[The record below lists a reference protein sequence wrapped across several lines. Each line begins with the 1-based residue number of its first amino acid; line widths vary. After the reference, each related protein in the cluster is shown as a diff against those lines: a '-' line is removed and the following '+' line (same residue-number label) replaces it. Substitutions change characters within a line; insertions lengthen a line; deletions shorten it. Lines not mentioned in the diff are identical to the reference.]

1 MSDNEQKPAQR
12 NILSEFKTRLIGRP
26 VDGAK
31 KAPTFAFTI
40 NDKNDVSIK
49 AYSNIEGD
57 RGNGQISGRG
67 DISVLFMITA
77 LVRAAVSC
85 KGAFKRT
92 VKHEDHSFI
101 RGQRSERPMW
111 QFDLDIVRD
120 AGDADVRLVLR
131 SYNRA
136 DLEFFFRPSDYHRI
150 VDGEGREL
158 SNAELSD
165 GYALGWCEM
174 VENLAA
180 DLLKDYQVRFYT
192 ETEQRT
198 VENRPPSLVFGSI
211 ANNPRAT
218 VFTNIEADQ
227 HNNKGMIAGKIDAP
241 VFYAYCQ
248 LLGQAV
254 SAPAGWRR
262 GIKNYGNGPK
272 QQNGRWGEK
281 VHETT
286 MVVGKNEQGVIYIAV
301 LDQDRSRPNLQFML
315 QSHRR
320 YMLLDENGN
329 AMTPDRVSALMAISY
344 KAVLERSVAKHL
356 NSNYVQPDTSQWTN
370 NRQQGGGGGN
380 WNNRQ
385 QGGQQGG
392 QRNWNNNNNQGGG
405 QQRNWNNGNGNNN
418 RGQGNNQYGNGNNQH
433 QGGGQQHSGGNPN
446 GEVQQP
452 QVLSRD
458 SAPVAFDESIPF

>member
-1 MSDNEQKPAQR
+1 MSDNEQKPALR
-12 NILSEFKTRLIGRP
+12 NILSEYKTRLIGRP

-57 RGNGQISGRG
+57 RGNGMISGRG

-111 QFDLDIVRD
+111 QFDLMVVRD
-120 AGDADVRLVLR
+120 AGDADVRLVLK

-150 VDGEGREL
+150 VDGNGQEL
-158 SNAELSD
+158 STAELAD

-174 VENLAA
+174 VEDLAS

-192 ETEQRT
+192 ETNQPT
-198 VENRPPSLVFGSI
+198 VEGRPPSLVFGSI

-227 HNNKGMIAGKIDAP
+227 HHNKGMIPGKIDAP
-241 VFYAYCQ
+241 VFYTYCQ
-248 LLGQAV
+248 LIGQAV

-286 MVVGKNEQGVIYIAV
+286 MVVGKNEEGVIYIAV
-301 LDQDRSRPNLQFML
+301 LDQDRSRPNLQFAL
-315 QSHRR
+315 APHRR
-320 YMLLDENGN
+320 YTVLDENGN
-329 AMTPDRVSALMAISY
+329 VMTADRASALMAIAY
-344 KAVLERSVAKHL
+344 KGVLERSVAKHL
-356 NSNYVQPDTSQWTN
+356 NSNYVQPDTSQWTG
-370 NRQQGGGGGN
+370 NRQGGG
-380 WNNRQ
+380 
-385 QGGQQGG
+385 GGQQGG
-392 QRNWNNNNNQGGG
+392 QRQWGNNNNQQGGGQRQWNNNNNNNRNQGNNNSQYQGGG
-405 QQRNWNNGNGNNN
+405 
-418 RGQGNNQYGNGNNQH
+418 NNQRQD
-433 QGGGQQHSGGNPN
+433 GGSQHSGGNPN
-446 GEVQQP
+446 SEVQQP
-452 QVLSRD
+452 QVLSRA